1 MEGYRTVDRS
11 ELPLFN
17 ANRFKLG
24 VFCFNVSHGTTIT
37 TAEGTLTPT
46 WEENVRIARA
56 ADNAGWEF
64 LLPLGRWRGF
74 GGKINFND
82 RTFEV
87 YTWAAGIAAL
97 TSRIQVFTTSH
108 ILIVHPV
115 LAAKQGCTV
124 DHIAGGRSALNVVAG
139 QKEGEVAMFGLDQIE
154 HDASYA
160 AAEEWITVVKRLWT
174 EEEDFDFDGKYFRTR
189 RAHLMPK
196 PLQKPYPVVVNAGQ
210 SAVGRRFGAKHAD
223 FSFQTSPDLESLKG
237 MIDDTRKIAW
247 SEHKRDIGILI
258 HAYVVCR
265 DTEKEALDYVKYYVD
280 ERGDREAADSLIDI
294 LIGSKEESLPLER
307 RQTMRRA
314 LTAGWA
320 GYPLV
325 GTPEQIVDKIQ
336 TLSGIGVNGAALH
349 WVNFEAGI
357 GQFNEQILPL
367 MVQAGLRKG

>member
-1 MEGYRTVDRS
+1 MEHYKPIDRS
-11 ELPLFN
+11 KLPLFN
-17 ANRFKLG
+17 ENRFKLG
-24 VFCFNVSHGTTIT
+24 VFCFNVSHGTTMT
-37 TAEGTLTPT
+37 TAEGTVTPT
-46 WEENVRIARA
+46 WEENVRIAQA

-97 TSRIQVFTTSH
+97 TSQIQVFTTSH
-108 ILIVHPV
+108 IRIIHPV

-154 HDASYA
+154 HDASYEA
-160 AAEEWITVVKRLWT
+160 ADEWLTIVKRLWT
-174 EEEDFDFDGKYFRTR
+174 EEEDFDFEGKFFQARK
-189 RAHLMPK
+189 AHLMPK

-210 SAVGRRFGAKHAD
+210 SSVGRRFGAKHAD
-223 FSFQTSPDLESLKG
+223 FSFQVMPDMESLKG
-237 MIDDTRKIAW
+237 IIDDTRKVAW
-247 SEHKRDIGILI
+247 SEYKKDIGILI

-265 DTEKEALDYVKYYVD
+265 DTEKEARDYVKYYVD
-280 ERGDREAADSLIDI
+280 ERGDWEAAESLIKI
-294 LIGSKEESLPLER
+294 LIGGKEESMPLDR
-307 RQTMRRA
+307 IRSMQRA
-314 LTAGWA
+314 FMAGWA

-325 GTPEQIVDKIQ
+325 GTPEQIVDKMQ
-336 TLSGIGVNGAALH
+336 ALTKIGVNGAALH

-367 MVQAGLRKG
+367 MVQAGLRKR